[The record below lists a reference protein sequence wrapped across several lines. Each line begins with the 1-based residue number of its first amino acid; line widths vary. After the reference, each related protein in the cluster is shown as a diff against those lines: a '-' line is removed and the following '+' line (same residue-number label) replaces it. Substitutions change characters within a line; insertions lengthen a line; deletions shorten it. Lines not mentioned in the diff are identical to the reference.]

1 MKKILKGFFVTIFSL
16 ILLISCGEPASKQ
29 ALVKELENIKTTEK
43 LVESNE
49 KIALG
54 MESLMKQF
62 QYTIGKV
69 DQKNDASTIE
79 LNIKAVDILPYM
91 QEVFGQ
97 MLQETLKGNATEE
110 QINKI
115 VEDYFANLSKEKEL
129 KYVDKTIE
137 VKMSKV
143 DAKWNLDNKEE
154 ILDFIKGDLKNRLGL
169 QQEQQQPVEQKEESK

>member
-1 MKKILKGFFVTIFSL
+1 
-16 ILLISCGEPASKQ
+16 
-29 ALVKELENIKTTEK
+29 
-43 LVESNE
+43 
-49 KIALG
+49 
-54 MESLMKQF
+54 
-62 QYTIGKV
+62 
-69 DQKNDASTIE
+69 
-79 LNIKAVDILPYM
+79 
-91 QEVFGQ
+91 

-143 DAKWNLDNKEE
+143 DGKWNLDNKEE

-169 QQEQQQPVEQKEESK
+169 QQEQQPVEQKEESK